1 MAGRWASHP
10 IHEETMSQH
19 EKPADTSA
27 QAAAPS
33 QDKRLPGAAAGDPVA
48 AAEEHLAGV
57 DMAAQRAIVRQLTK

>member
-1 MAGRWASHP
+1 
-10 IHEETMSQH
+10 MSQH